1 MTPAV
6 AVKDLHYHYPNGPAA
21 LRLVNFTVQPGEC
34 VGLIGPNGAGKSTVL
49 AHLNGLLPDNPN
61 AKGQVFIDGEM
72 ICKQNLNAIRKKV
85 GLVFQEP
92 DDQIFCPT
100 VFEDVAF
107 GPRQFGLAPER
118 LADVVR
124 DSLARVGLEG
134 FESRPPHRLSGGE
147 KRRVCLAGVLACDP
161 GILLLDEPTSNLDPR
176 GRRQLIELLAALT
189 VTRIIASHD
198 LEMILQLC
206 SRAIVFDGGRV
217 IADGPARELL
227 ANEELMLSHGLECPA
242 SILHEETDS
251 KTGTARTAAT
261 HLSAISTYASGRK
274 T

>member
-6 AVKDLHYHYPNGPAA
+6 RVKDLHYHYPNGPAA
-21 LRLVNFTVQPGEC
+21 LRRVNFTVESGEC

-49 AHLNGLLPDNPN
+49 AHLNGLLPDNAN
-61 AKGQVFIDGEM
+61 AKGEVSIDGE
-72 ICKQNLNAIRKKV
+72 IIRRQNLDRIRQKV

-92 DDQIFCPT
+92 DDQLFCPT

-107 GPRQFGLAPER
+107 GPRQFGLATDR
-118 LADVVR
+118 LAEVVR

-134 FESRPPHRLSGGE
+134 FETRAPHRLSGGE

-161 GILLLDEPTSNLDPR
+161 AILLLDEPTSNLDPR
-176 GRRQLIELLAALT
+176 GRRQLIDLLAGLSI
-189 VTRIIASHD
+189 TRIIASHD

-217 IADGPARELL
+217 IADGPTRELL
-227 ANEELMLSHGLECPA
+227 SDAELMLGHGLECPGSLLREPA
-242 SILHEETDS
+242 NGEAVL
-251 KTGTARTAAT
+251 
-261 HLSAISTYASGRK
+261 
-274 T
+274 